1 MNGLASW
8 LGSRSGSPLDQLGRL
23 QKQAGTLMRDRAAP
37 VVTETAAAVASP
49 FRWAAA
55 LLPVVSEH
63 GDLIV
68 EQFRGLRARAAGTR
82 KTLVPPRRAKRP
94 WAAVLR
100 PVAVAGLVCVAGGAV
115 LSLASA
121 RRTRH
126 PW

>member
-8 LGSRSGSPLDQLGRL
+8 LGSRSGSPLDQLRRL

-37 VVTETAAAVASP
+37 AVTEIAAAVASP